1 MFCVSR
7 LIWWSNEELIG
18 NHNGSETAQ
27 MAKEG
32 VGNQTG
38 TETSQTPTPFVA
50 SFESLIQG
58 RTREAFNK
66 LSYWL
71 LGYSYHYLLKYVG
84 HLLLILAWPSG

>member
-1 MFCVSR
+1 
-7 LIWWSNEELIG
+7 
-18 NHNGSETAQ
+18 

-66 LSYWL
+66 LSY
-71 LGYSYHYLLKYVG
+71 
-84 HLLLILAWPSG
+84 